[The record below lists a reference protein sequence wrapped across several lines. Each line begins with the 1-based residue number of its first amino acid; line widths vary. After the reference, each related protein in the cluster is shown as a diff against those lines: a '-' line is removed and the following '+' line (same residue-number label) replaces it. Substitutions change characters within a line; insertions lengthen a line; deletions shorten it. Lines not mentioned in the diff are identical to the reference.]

1 MVRSATSLVFL
12 LASLISGAPVGADA
26 PSRPGQAPCS
36 PSASRVLEPRTIA
49 EEGRLSV
56 SVEYRFDC
64 QGAERPVHLVFLQNG
79 EIGGDGVGVDVEI
92 NRNYATALGAF
103 VDTIGKRTGSRGG
116 YSVFGQGFVREV
128 PFQPLSQWPDDVAA
142 WLSPS
147 VDTSGLLPA
156 MHDAASQL
164 RSNAAPDAD
173 RVVVIVLTSQQPI
186 GSAEDQAAACRA
198 IRDANARV
206 ALLSIEAMR
215 GSGGLGDLTCI
226 DWFLRST
233 DGRAADLPQV
243 FDQLAEAATERPRV
257 TSIEIADSLNDAF
270 RYVEGSGEPRE
281 PDTRFGG
288 ELAWVFDDPPDEGT
302 AAYRVRGATGWADVR
317 LPLSRSAK
325 ATFVYSDG
333 SVFEAALPNPPICI
347 HARNDTSY
355 CEGGAGAS
363 VAFLPTALSGYT
375 AAGPARHATSRSVA
389 PAWAGKER

>member
-1 MVRSATSLVFL
+1 MGPTTASLVFL
-12 LASLISGAPVGADA
+12 LSSLLSGAPVGGEAI
-26 PSRPGQAPCS
+26 PSPGQAPCV
-36 PSASRVLEPRTIA
+36 PGASRVVTPPVIA
-49 EEGRLSV
+49 EEGLLTV
-56 SVEYRFDC
+56 SVAYRFDC
-64 QGAERPVHLVFLQNG
+64 RSERRPVNLVFLQNG
-79 EIGGDGVGVDVEI
+79 ETGGDGVGVDVEI
-92 NRNYATALGAF
+92 NRNYASALGAF
-103 VDTIGKRTGSRGG
+103 LDTIRTQKGSRGG
-116 YSVFGQGFVREV
+116 YSVFGHGFTKEV
-128 PFQPLSQWPDDVAA
+128 PLQPFSQWPDEVGA
-142 WLSPS
+142 WLGPS

-164 RSNAAPDAD
+164 HSGAAPGAE
-173 RVVVIVLTSQQPI
+173 RVVVIVLASQRPI
-186 GSAEDQAAACRA
+186 GSAADQAAACRA

-206 ALLSIEAMR
+206 AVLSIEAMR

-233 DGRAADLPQV
+233 DGRAADLPRA
-243 FDQLAEAATERPRV
+243 FDQLAEAVLKGRSV
-257 TSIEIADSLNDAF
+257 TSVEIAESLNDAF

-288 ELAWVFDDPPDEGT
+288 ELTWMFDDPPAEG
-302 AAYRVRGATGWADVR
+302 AVAYRVRGATGWADVR

-333 SVFEAALPNPPICI
+333 SVFEVPLSNPSVCV
-347 HARNDTSY
+347 HARNDASF
-355 CEGGAGAS
+355 CAVGGG